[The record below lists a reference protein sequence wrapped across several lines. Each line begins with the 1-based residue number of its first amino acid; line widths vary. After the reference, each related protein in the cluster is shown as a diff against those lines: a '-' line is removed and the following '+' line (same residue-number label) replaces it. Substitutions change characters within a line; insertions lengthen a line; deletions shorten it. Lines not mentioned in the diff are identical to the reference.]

1 MNFALTVNNLR
12 VHYFTQFGNVK
23 AVDDVSFTLGKNESI
38 GIVGESG
45 CGKSTLGAALLR
57 SVPFP
62 GKIVDGQIV
71 LNTQDITKISDD
83 EFDKKIRWKEI
94 SMIFQGALNSLDPV
108 FTVGSQMREILK
120 QHGYPRDD
128 IDVISDSL
136 KSVLLE
142 PTITRKYP
150 HELSGGMKQRVAIA
164 MALLL
169 NPKILIADEP
179 TTSLDVMVQSQII
192 NLLKKLKRDRD
203 MSIVFIS
210 HDLGV
215 ISEIS
220 ETIAIMYR
228 GQIVELGKSHEIY
241 KNPKH
246 PYTEKLVTSIPS
258 IKNKENLPQK
268 SDRKSEG
275 SARLERLESSESL
288 EQSIVKEMGCKYF
301 DSCPYAKEKCR
312 NDPPLIN
319 DKNGF
324 VRCWLYE

>member
-1 MNFALTVNNLR
+1 MNNLK
-12 VHYFTQFGNVK
+12 VYYFTQFGNVK
-23 AVDDVSFTLGKNESI
+23 AVDDVSFNLAKNESI

-62 GKIVDGQIV
+62 GKIVDGQII
-71 LNTQDITKISDD
+71 LDTQNISNLSDT
-83 EFDKKIRWKEI
+83 EFNKNIRWKGI

-108 FTVGSQMREILK
+108 FTVGSQMKEILR
-120 QHGYPRDD
+120 QHGYSRDD
-128 IDVISDSL
+128 FNVISDSL

-142 PTITRKYP
+142 PSITKKYP

-169 NPKILIADEP
+169 NPRILVADEP

-192 NLLKKLKRDRD
+192 NLLKKLKKDRN

-215 ISEIS
+215 ISEVS
-220 ETIAIMYR
+220 ENIAIMYR
-228 GQIVELGKSHEIY
+228 GQIVELGKSYDIY
-241 KNPKH
+241 NKPKH

-258 IKNKENLPQK
+258 LKDEENIPLKP
-268 SDRKSEG
+268 DRKSEG
-275 SARLERLESSESL
+275 FEISESL
-288 EQSIVKEMGCKYF
+288 QELTERHTGCKYI
-301 DSCPYAKEKCR
+301 DSCPYANEKCR

>member
-1 MNFALTVNNLR
+1 MNNLK

-23 AVDDVSFTLGKNESI
+23 AVEDVSFSLAKNESI

-57 SVPFP
+57 SVPYP
-62 GKIVDGQIV
+62 GKIVDGQII
-71 LNTQDITKISDD
+71 LDTQNITNLSDT
-83 EFDKKIRWKEI
+83 EFDKNIRWKQI

-108 FTVGSQMREILK
+108 FTVGSQMKEILK
-120 QHGYPRDD
+120 QHGYSKDD
-128 IDVISDSL
+128 FDVISNSL
-136 KSVLLE
+136 ESVLLE
-142 PTITRKYP
+142 PSITKKYP

-169 NPKILIADEP
+169 NPRILIADEP

-192 NLLKKLKRDRD
+192 NLLKKLKKDRN

-215 ISEIS
+215 ISEVS

-228 GQIVELGKSHEIY
+228 GQIVEFGKSYDIY
-241 KNPKH
+241 KKPKH

-258 IKNKENLPQK
+258 LNDEENIPLKP
-268 SDRKSEG
+268 DRKLEG
-275 SARLERLESSESL
+275 SEVVLENSQE
-288 EQSIVKEMGCKYF
+288 SIVGDTGCKYL
-301 DSCPYAKEKCR
+301 DNCPYAKEKCR
-312 NDPPLIN
+312 NDPPLII

>member
-1 MNFALTVNNLR
+1 M
-12 VHYFTQFGNVK
+12 
-23 AVDDVSFTLGKNESI
+23 
-38 GIVGESG
+38 
-45 CGKSTLGAALLR
+45 R

-71 LNTQDITKISDD
+71 LNTQDITNISDD

-215 ISEIS
+215 ISEVS

-275 SARLERLESSESL
+275 SARLERLERL
-288 EQSIVKEMGCKYF
+288 EQSIVKDMGCKYI
-301 DSCPYAKEKCR
+301 DNCPYAKEKCR

>member
-1 MNFALTVNNLR
+1 
-12 VHYFTQFGNVK
+12 
-23 AVDDVSFTLGKNESI
+23 
-38 GIVGESG
+38 
-45 CGKSTLGAALLR
+45 
-57 SVPFP
+57 
-62 GKIVDGQIV
+62 
-71 LNTQDITKISDD
+71 
-83 EFDKKIRWKEI
+83 
-94 SMIFQGALNSLDPV
+94 MIFQGALNSLDPV

-215 ISEIS
+215 ISEVS

-228 GQIVELGKSHEIY
+228 GQIVEFGKSHEIY

-275 SARLERLESSESL
+275 SARLERLE
-288 EQSIVKEMGCKYF
+288 QSIVKEMGCKYF
-301 DSCPYAKEKCR
+301 DNCPYAMEKCR

>member
-1 MNFALTVNNLR
+1 MNNLK

-23 AVDDVSFTLGKNESI
+23 AVEDVSFSLAKNESI

-57 SVPFP
+57 SVPYP
-62 GKIVDGQIV
+62 GKIVDGQII
-71 LNTQDITKISDD
+71 LDTQNITNLSDT
-83 EFDKKIRWKEI
+83 EFDKNIRWKQI

-108 FTVGSQMREILK
+108 FTVGSQMKEILK
-120 QHGYPRDD
+120 QHGYSKDD
-128 IDVISDSL
+128 FDVISDSL
-136 KSVLLE
+136 ESVLLE
-142 PTITRKYP
+142 PSITKKYP

-169 NPKILIADEP
+169 NPRILIADEP

-192 NLLKKLKRDRD
+192 NLLKKLKKDRN

-215 ISEIS
+215 ISEVS

-228 GQIVELGKSHEIY
+228 GQIVEFGKSYDIY
-241 KNPKH
+241 KKPKH

-258 IKNKENLPQK
+258 LNDEENIPLKP
-268 SDRKSEG
+268 DRKLEG
-275 SARLERLESSESL
+275 SEVVLENSQE
-288 EQSIVKEMGCKYF
+288 SIVEETGCKYL
-301 DSCPYAKEKCR
+301 DNCPYAKEKCR
-312 NDPPLIN
+312 NDPPLII

>member
-1 MNFALTVNNLR
+1 MNFALSVNNLK

-23 AVDDVSFTLGKNESI
+23 AVEDVSFSLAKNESI

-57 SVPFP
+57 SVPYP
-62 GKIVDGQIV
+62 GKIVDGQII
-71 LNTQDITKISDD
+71 LDTQNITNLSDT
-83 EFDKKIRWKEI
+83 EFDKNIRWKQI

-108 FTVGSQMREILK
+108 FTVGSQMKEILK
-120 QHGYPRDD
+120 QHGYSKDD
-128 IDVISDSL
+128 FDVISDSL
-136 KSVLLE
+136 ESVLLE
-142 PTITRKYP
+142 PSITKKYP

-169 NPKILIADEP
+169 NPRILIADEP

-192 NLLKKLKRDRD
+192 NLLKKLKKDRN

-215 ISEIS
+215 ISEVS

-228 GQIVELGKSHEIY
+228 GQIVEFGKSYDIY
-241 KNPKH
+241 KKPKH

-258 IKNKENLPQK
+258 LNDEENIPLKP
-268 SDRKSEG
+268 DRKLEG
-275 SARLERLESSESL
+275 SEVVLENSQE
-288 EQSIVKEMGCKYF
+288 SIVEETGCKYL
-301 DSCPYAKEKCR
+301 DNCPYAKEKCR
-312 NDPPLIN
+312 NDPPLII

>member
-12 VHYFTQFGNVK
+12 VYYFTQFGTVK
-23 AVDDVSFTLGKNESI
+23 AVDDVSFSLGKNESI

-62 GKIVDGQIV
+62 GKIVDGEIN
-71 LNTQDITKISDD
+71 LDTQDITKISED
-83 EFDKKIRWKEI
+83 EFDKKIRWKKI

-108 FTVGSQMREILK
+108 FTIGYQMREILK
-120 QHGYPRDD
+120 QHGYSRDD
-128 IDVISDSL
+128 LDVISDSL
-136 KSVLLE
+136 GNVLLE
-142 PTITRKYP
+142 PSITKKYP

-169 NPKILIADEP
+169 NPKILVADEP

-215 ISEIS
+215 ISEVS

-228 GQIVELGKSHEIY
+228 GQIVELGKSHQIY

-258 IKNKENLPQK
+258 IKNKENIPETPDRGDES
-268 SDRKSEG
+268 SDRLEG
-275 SARLERLESSESL
+275 SIGKES
-288 EQSIVKEMGCKYF
+288 GCKYY
-301 DSCPYAKEKCR
+301 DNCPYAKEKCR
-312 NDPPLIN
+312 NEPPLIN
-319 DKNGF
+319 DNNGF

>member
-1 MNFALTVNNLR
+1 LNFALSVNNLK

-23 AVDDVSFTLGKNESI
+23 AVEDVSFSLAKNESI

-57 SVPFP
+57 SVPYP
-62 GKIVDGQIV
+62 GKIVDGQII
-71 LNTQDITKISDD
+71 LDTQNITNLSDT
-83 EFDKKIRWKEI
+83 EFDKNIRWKQI

-108 FTVGSQMREILK
+108 FTVGSQMKEILK
-120 QHGYPRDD
+120 QHGYSKDD
-128 IDVISDSL
+128 FDVISNSL
-136 KSVLLE
+136 ESVLLE
-142 PTITRKYP
+142 PSITKKYP

-169 NPKILIADEP
+169 NPRILIADEP

-192 NLLKKLKRDRD
+192 NLLKKLKKDRN

-215 ISEIS
+215 ISEVS

-228 GQIVELGKSHEIY
+228 GQIVEFGKSYDIY
-241 KNPKH
+241 KKPKH

-258 IKNKENLPQK
+258 LNDEENIPLKP
-268 SDRKSEG
+268 DRKLEG
-275 SARLERLESSESL
+275 SEVVLENSQE
-288 EQSIVKEMGCKYF
+288 SIVGETGCKYL
-301 DSCPYAKEKCR
+301 DNCPYAKEKCR
-312 NDPPLIN
+312 NDPPLII

>member
-1 MNFALTVNNLR
+1 MNNLR
-12 VHYFTQFGNVK
+12 VYYFTQSGTVK
-23 AVDDVSFTLGKNESI
+23 AVDDVSFSLGKNESI

-62 GKIVDGQIV
+62 GKIVEGEII
-71 LNTQDITKISDD
+71 LGTQDITKISED
-83 EFDKKIRWKEI
+83 EFNKKIRWKEI

-108 FTVGSQMREILK
+108 FTIGYQMKEILK
-120 QHGYPRDD
+120 QHDYSNDD
-128 IDVISDSL
+128 FDVISDTL
-136 KSVLLE
+136 GNVLLE
-142 PTITRKYP
+142 PSITKKYP

-169 NPKILIADEP
+169 NPKILVADEP

-215 ISEIS
+215 ISEVS

-228 GQIVELGKSHEIY
+228 GQIVEFGKSHQIY
-241 KNPKH
+241 RNPKH

-258 IKNKENLPQK
+258 IKNKENIPQTP
-268 SDRKSEG
+268 DRGDES
-275 SARLERLESSESL
+275 SERLEG
-288 EQSIVKEMGCKYF
+288 SIGKETGCKYF
-301 DSCPYAKEKCR
+301 DNCPYAKEKCR
-312 NDPPLIN
+312 KDPPLIN
-319 DKNGF
+319 DRNGF

>member
-1 MNFALTVNNLR
+1 MNFALNVNNLK

-23 AVDDVSFTLGKNESI
+23 AVDDVSFSLAKNESI

-62 GKIVDGQIV
+62 GKIVDGQII
-71 LNTQDITKISDD
+71 LDSQNITNLSDT
-83 EFDKKIRWKEI
+83 EFDKNIRWKEI
-94 SMIFQGALNSLDPV
+94 SMIFQGALNTLDPV
-108 FTVGSQMREILK
+108 FTVGSQMKEILK
-120 QHGYPRDD
+120 QHGYSGDD
-128 IDVISDSL
+128 FDVISNSL
-136 KSVLLE
+136 QSVLLE
-142 PTITRKYP
+142 PTITKKYP

-169 NPKILIADEP
+169 NPRILIADEP

-192 NLLKKLKRDRD
+192 NLLKKLKKNRN

-215 ISEIS
+215 ISEVS

-228 GQIVELGKSHEIY
+228 GQIVELGKSSEIY

-246 PYTEKLVTSIPS
+246 PYTEKLVASIPNL
-258 IKNKENLPQK
+258 KDEENIILKP
-268 SDRKSEG
+268 DRKSKGFEII
-275 SARLERLESSESL
+275 ESSQES
-288 EQSIVKEMGCKYF
+288 SIRETGCKYL
-301 DSCPYAKEKCR
+301 DNCPYAKEKCR
-312 NDPPLIN
+312 TDPPLIN

>member
-1 MNFALTVNNLR
+1 VNNLK
-12 VHYFTQFGNVK
+12 VYYFTQFGNVK
-23 AVDDVSFTLGKNESI
+23 AVDDVSFSLAKNESI

-62 GKIVDGQIV
+62 GKIVDGQII
-71 LNTQDITKISDD
+71 LDTQNITNLSDT

-108 FTVGSQMREILK
+108 FTVGSQMKEILK
-120 QHGYPRDD
+120 QHGYHGDD
-128 IDVISDSL
+128 YNVISDSL
-136 KSVLLE
+136 ESVLLE
-142 PTITRKYP
+142 PTIIKKYP

-169 NPKILIADEP
+169 NPRILIADEP

-192 NLLKKLKRDRD
+192 NLLKKLKKDRN

-215 ISEIS
+215 ISEVS

-228 GQIVELGKSHEIY
+228 GQIVELGKSYDIY
-241 KNPKH
+241 KKPKH

-258 IKNKENLPQK
+258 LKGKENILLKP
-268 SDRKSEG
+268 DRKSEG
-275 SARLERLESSESL
+275 FEVLEGSHEPIARET
-288 EQSIVKEMGCKYF
+288 GCKYL

-319 DKNGF
+319 DNDGL

>member
-1 MNFALTVNNLR
+1 MNYALTVNNLR
-12 VHYFTQFGNVK
+12 VYYFTQFGTVK
-23 AVDDVSFTLGKNESI
+23 AVDDVSFSLGKNESI

-62 GKIVDGQIV
+62 GKIVDGEIN
-71 LNTQDITKISDD
+71 LDSQDITKMSED
-83 EFDKKIRWKEI
+83 EFDKKIRWKKI

-108 FTVGSQMREILK
+108 FTVGYQMREILK
-120 QHGYPRDD
+120 QHGYSRVDF
-128 IDVISDSL
+128 DVISDSL
-136 KSVLLE
+136 GNVLLE
-142 PTITRKYP
+142 PSITKKYP

-169 NPKILIADEP
+169 NPKILVADEP

-192 NLLKKLKRDRD
+192 NLLKKLKKDRD

-215 ISEIS
+215 ISEVS

-228 GQIVELGKSHEIY
+228 GQIVELGKSHQIY

-258 IKNKENLPQK
+258 IKNKENIPQTPDRGDES
-268 SDRKSEG
+268 SDRLEG
-275 SARLERLESSESL
+275 S
-288 EQSIVKEMGCKYF
+288 IGKETGCKYI
-301 DSCPYAKEKCR
+301 DNCPYAKEKCS
-312 NDPPLIN
+312 NEPPLIN

>member
-1 MNFALTVNNLR
+1 LTFALTVNNLR
-12 VHYFTQFGNVK
+12 VHYFTEFGNIK

-71 LNTQDITKISDD
+71 LNTQDITNISDD

-108 FTVGSQMREILK
+108 FTVGSQMKEILK
-120 QHGYPRDD
+120 QHGYPRDG

-192 NLLKKLKRDRD
+192 NLLKKLKRDHD

-215 ISEIS
+215 ISEVS

-228 GQIVELGKSHEIY
+228 GQIIEFGKSHEIY

-275 SARLERLESSESL
+275 SARLERLESLESL
-288 EQSIVKEMGCKYF
+288 DQPIVKEMGCKYF
-301 DSCPYAKEKCR
+301 DNCPYAKEKCR

-319 DKNGF
+319 NKNGF